1 MTVSARIRQR
11 FGRMTEPARSRA
23 AGSVFFL
30 GSAPLADRMIVAAT
44 FSLTS
49 GQWADN
55 AQRPEYFAA
64 LEAGLERCKTP
75 TRVLDL
81 GTGAGGS
88 AALLASRYP
97 EAHVVGVD
105 ASRTMLRRAR
115 ADHRATNLTF
125 HRAQVTRLPF
135 ANASFDLVI
144 LLHAVGEPVE
154 LQRVSTPGAQLLS
167 ATNFVGPRP
176 DRSAWVG
183 RWAEVGFVREAAT
196 QFGSGSWELY
206 RRED

>member
-1 MTVSARIRQR
+1 
-11 FGRMTEPARSRA
+11 MTEPARSRA
-23 AGSVFFL
+23 AASVFFL
-30 GSAPLADRMIVAAT
+30 GSAPIIDRMIAAAT
-44 FSLTS
+44 FSLTANE
-49 GQWADN
+49 WAGN
-55 AQRPEYFAA
+55 ADRPEYFAA
-64 LEAGLERCKTP
+64 LEAGLERCQAP
-75 TRVLDL
+75 TRVLDV

-115 ADHRATNLTF
+115 ARHRAANLTF
-125 HRAQVTRLPF
+125 RRAPVTRLPF
-135 ANASFDLVI
+135 AGASFDLVI
-144 LLHAVGEPVE
+144 LLHAVGEPGE
-154 LQRVSTPGAQLLS
+154 LRRVARPGAQLLS

-183 RWAEVGFVREAAT
+183 RWAEVGFVREEAT

-206 RRED
+206 RRGD